1 MRRKTN
7 EQSAEIAEAG
17 AKLRAALVEEGLQ
30 RLFYLSPQCITRECC
45 CRVNRASNEPSW
57 RAR

>member
-30 RLFYLSPQCITRECC
+30 RLFD
-45 CRVNRASNEPSW
+45 
-57 RAR
+57 